1 MKVMSD
7 TTNKTKPDDSEK
19 AGASIGSGSVSQKMG
34 VLPKRIVL
42 ELPFYDLP
50 GNSRQNYARLDF
62 CENTQGYP
70 ESYPQGMPET
80 WASTYPEY
88 PEFVEKLAAM
98 YGIKPNELIL
108 TNGSDEGIMVVC
120 NTFVEPGEDT
130 AIVSRPCFS
139 VIPHSLRLAGA
150 KLVNVD
156 VLPDLSFNLSGIE
169 AALEAG
175 AKIAFF
181 ATPENPTGAQLPAD
195 VIEGWCQKYP
205 NTLIVID
212 EAYGEF
218 SNTTVIPLIEKYSNL
233 LVLKTFS
240 KAWAMAGLRL
250 GCIFGQPQMIE
261 YLKIV
266 TPVFS
271 VNNAAIWTASQLL
284 DRRADVDR
292 YVAEVNER
300 KSRLVKNLEERGFEV
315 FSGAG
320 NSILLSFG
328 ILADKFC
335 QFCRDEKVLVRNRSK
350 QVFPAAEFDPMW
362 GRIRISIGT
371 EAEQELFLTTLD
383 KFQKSYG
390 IIFDLDGTLVDTSA
404 SFDETVAQM
413 VERYSGQPL
422 QPDELRKLREEGG
435 YNDDWVASIE
445 LLRRRG
451 VTVEMREF
459 SPEATKLY
467 LSLAPSTEKLLLAVE
482 SLQKFS
488 MRFPIFIV
496 TGRTRGEYDPVW
508 GERLNPLFKRVYCLD
523 DITGLGAKPS
533 PDYINRNLE
542 DFDLKFGVYI
552 GNSVD
557 DMSAALAAG
566 IDCIAINTSASDGAL
581 REAGAQLVISSMDE
595 LEKVFQL

>member
-1 MKVMSD
+1 MKVLSD
-7 TTNKTKPDDSEK
+7 TKDTPDAKAKTKT
-19 AGASIGSGSVSQKMG
+19 G

-50 GNSRQNYARLDF
+50 GSSRQNYARLDF

-70 ESYPQGMPET
+70 ESYPQGMPEDWT
-80 WASTYPEY
+80 SRYPEY

-98 YGIKPNELIL
+98 YGIRPENLIL

-120 NTFVEPGEDT
+120 NTFIEPGEDT

-156 VLPDLSFNLSGIE
+156 VLPDLNFDIEGIE
-169 AALEAG
+169 TALKAG

-181 ATPENPTGAQLPAD
+181 ATPENPTGAQLSAE
-195 VIEGWCQKYP
+195 VIESWCKNYP

-212 EAYGEF
+212 EAYGDF
-218 SNTTVIPLIEKYSNL
+218 SNTTVLHLIEKYNNL
-233 LVLKTFS
+233 LILKTFS

-250 GCIFGQPQMIE
+250 GCVFGQPQMIE
-261 YLKIV
+261 YLRLV

-271 VNNAAIWTASQLL
+271 VNNAALWTASQLL
-284 DRRADVDR
+284 DRRDDVTK
-292 YVAEVNER
+292 YVAEVNDR
-300 KSRLVKNLEERGFEV
+300 KTRLVKNLQERGFGV
-315 FSGAG
+315 INGAG
-320 NSILLSFG
+320 NSILLSLG

-335 QFCRDEKVLVRNRSK
+335 QFCRDERVLVRNRSR
-350 QVFPAAEFDPMW
+350 QVFPTPEFDPMW
-362 GRIRISIGT
+362 GRIRVSIGT
-371 EAEQELFLTTLD
+371 EAEQELFLNTLD

-413 VERYSGQPL
+413 VDRYSGKPL
-422 QPDELRKLREEGG
+422 QKDELRKLREEGG

-445 LLRRRG
+445 LLKRRG
-451 VTVEMREF
+451 VTMSMREF

-467 LSLAPSTEKLLLAVE
+467 LSLAPQTETLLLEIEA
-482 SLQKFS
+482 LTRIAK
-488 MRFPIFIV
+488 RFPTFIV

-523 DITGLGAKPS
+523 DIPGLGAKPS
-533 PDYINRNLE
+533 PDYINRNLQ
-542 DFDLKFGVYI
+542 DFDLKHGVYV

-557 DMSAALAAG
+557 DMAAALGAG
-566 IDCIAINTSASDGAL
+566 IDRIAITTSASEEAL
-581 REAGAQLVISSMDE
+581 REAGAQLVISCMSE